1 MALSAQEL
9 EDCQNLINDKP
20 AGMYELKEIYGEL
33 YEAIVAPKQFGR
45 GFKQAVDQGLLQNIK
60 ASHIDVGDK
69 HWRYVLHDRPVD

>member
-20 AGMYELKEIYGEL
+20 AGVYELKEIYGEF
-33 YEAIVAPKQFGR
+33 YEAIANPKQFGR
-45 GFKQAVDQGLLQNIK
+45 SFKRAVDQGLLQNIT
-60 ASHIDVGDK
+60 ASHIDAGDK